1 MLKIR
6 KSISMIDNS
15 NKYSLYA
22 SSSTNR
28 SARLFV
34 ALNKIIRLVLKMEYH
49 THLAKERVRSTYAD
63 CTNALF
69 I

>member
-6 KSISMIDNS
+6 KSIGMIDNP
-15 NKYSLYA
+15 NKYFLYA
-22 SSSTNR
+22 SSTNR
-28 SARLFV
+28 SERLFV

-69 I
+69 N

>member
-6 KSISMIDNS
+6 KSIGMIDNP
-15 NKYSLYA
+15 NKYFLYA
-22 SSSTNR
+22 SSINR
-28 SARLFV
+28 SERLFV